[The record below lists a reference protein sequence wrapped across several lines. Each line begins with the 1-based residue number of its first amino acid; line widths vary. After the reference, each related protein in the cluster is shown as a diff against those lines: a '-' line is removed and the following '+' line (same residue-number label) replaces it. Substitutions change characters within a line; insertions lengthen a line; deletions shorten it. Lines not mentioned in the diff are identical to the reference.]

1 MILEPDPVTNIQS
14 PRFLDLGDTAFTIEF
29 GDRID
34 PLLQNRVRALDLA
47 IAEASLHGK
56 PGGIVETVP
65 TFRSLTVIYDP
76 LVTTRSVV
84 TAGIAR
90 ILDET
95 GDAARAEPRHWRLP
109 ACYEGEAAP
118 DLAEVADRIGVDT
131 ANVVQLH
138 AGTEYVVYMLGFLP
152 GFPFMGDL
160 PEALHLPR
168 RSEPRVRV
176 PSGSVAIATG
186 LTAIYPWESPG
197 GWHLLG
203 RCPVQLFD
211 PSRADPALL
220 QPGDRVGFFPVGRN
234 DYETLSRDL
243 ATGRIDP
250 HRWCESGEA
259 SRAGART

>member
-1 MILEPDPVTNIQS
+1 MTVLPS
-14 PRFLDLGDTAFTIEF
+14 PRILDLGDAAFTIEF
-29 GDRID
+29 GERID
-34 PLLQNRVRALDLA
+34 PLLQSRVRALDLA
-47 IAEASLHGK
+47 IGEASLRGRLT
-56 PGGIVETVP
+56 GIVETVP

-76 LVTTRSVV
+76 LVTTRREL
-84 TAGIAR
+84 TAGIAH
-90 ILDET
+90 ILDEA
-95 GDAARAEPRHWRLP
+95 GEAATAEPRHWRLP

-118 DLAEVADRIGVDT
+118 DLAEVAAWIEADT
-131 ANVVQLH
+131 DTVVQLH

-160 PEALHLPR
+160 PEALQLPR
-168 RSEPRVRV
+168 RAEPRVRV
-176 PSGSVAIATG
+176 PAGSVAIATG

-220 QPGDRVGFFPVGRN
+220 QPGDRVGFFPVGRE

-243 ATGRIDP
+243 AAGRIDP
-250 HRWCESGEA
+250 QRWCERGQA
-259 SRAGART
+259 RHAGVRR

>member
-1 MILEPDPVTNIQS
+1 VKILN
-14 PRFLDLGDTAFTIEF
+14 LGDSALTIEF

-34 PLLQNRVRALDLA
+34 PKLQERVRALDLA
-47 IAEASLHGK
+47 LEAAADCGRLEGV
-56 PGGIVETVP
+56 IERIP
-65 TFRSLTVIYDP
+65 TFRSLTVVFDP
-76 LVTTRSVV
+76 LTTD
-84 TAGIAR
+84 G
-90 ILDET
+90 ET
-95 GDAARAEPRHWRLP
+95 LASTLSGLAVAPSLASTPQPRTWHLP
-109 ACYEGEAAP
+109 ACYEGEFAP
-118 DLAEVADRIGVDT
+118 DLAEVAARVDGST
-131 ANVVQLH
+131 ADVIRLH
-138 AGTEYVVYMLGFLP
+138 TNTEYVVYMLGFLP

-220 QPGDRVGFFPVGRN
+220 QPGDRVGFFPVGRD

-243 ATGRIDP
+243 IAGHIDP

-259 SRAGART
+259 NQAGART